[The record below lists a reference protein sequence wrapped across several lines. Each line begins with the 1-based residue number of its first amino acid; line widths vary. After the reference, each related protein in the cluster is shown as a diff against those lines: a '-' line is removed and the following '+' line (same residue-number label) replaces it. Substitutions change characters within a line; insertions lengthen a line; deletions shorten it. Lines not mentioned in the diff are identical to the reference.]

1 MEVKNDTNRTLWNAQ
16 ISKSFLKKRKKQPS
30 DFTYMISSVRT
41 KVRNVPFPKIQSP
54 IENPVLITYT
64 LWHILP
70 IGSTPSATKE
80 SVSQHGARIIN
91 DREFSYFLTP
101 PFKHSE

>member
-1 MEVKNDTNRTLWNAQ
+1 MEVKMTLTVPYGMPKFQKA
-16 ISKSFLKKRKKQPS
+16 SSKRKKQPS

-91 DREFSYFLTP
+91 DREFSYF
-101 PFKHSE
+101 

>member
-1 MEVKNDTNRTLWNAQ
+1 MEVKMTLTVPYGMPNFQKA
-16 ISKSFLKKRKKQPS
+16 SSKRKKQPS

-91 DREFSYFLTP
+91 DREFSYF
-101 PFKHSE
+101 